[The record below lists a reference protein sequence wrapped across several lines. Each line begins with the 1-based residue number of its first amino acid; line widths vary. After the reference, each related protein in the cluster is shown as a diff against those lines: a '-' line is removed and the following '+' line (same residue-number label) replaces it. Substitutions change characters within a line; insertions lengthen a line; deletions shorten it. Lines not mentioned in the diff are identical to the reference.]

1 MIQVSGAEGRLDLC
15 FRIHQISY
23 RRFPQ
28 NDGGDEALW
37 LVPAFLPAAKPCSR
51 GWRGRVWFE
60 LANLCNQYPVRPGAG
75 LQPAE
80 RHQDKGRFGG
90 GAGGAGVVQQTNS

>member
-1 MIQVSGAEGRLDLC
+1 MIQVSRVEGRLDLC

-37 LVPAFLPAAKPCSR
+37 LVPAFLPAASPARVDGGSGLSSR
-51 GWRGRVWFE
+51 ISV
-60 LANLCNQYPVRPGAG
+60 
-75 LQPAE
+75 
-80 RHQDKGRFGG
+80 
-90 GAGGAGVVQQTNS
+90 TNTQ